1 MTVSSKQYEII
12 QDIYR
17 ERRRKAREDAEVRRE
32 EIARALPE
40 LAGLDEERRRL
51 SMERLQASLDGNAGQ
66 AEACRIR
73 LEQTDARKKELLASG
88 GYTAA
93 DLEPRYVCPV
103 CHDTGR
109 DGTGDCACLERLIM
123 ERFYS
128 ASPLWNRTEEES
140 FANLSLDW
148 YDNKVTLPEF
158 QGRTCRQVM
167 EANAAAARD
176 YVAHFAEKK
185 DSLLLTG
192 PVGTGKTFLCN
203 CIAGA
208 LLKAGRTVLYLTAQE
223 FFDAVEARL
232 FDREEQEAGLS
243 DQFGTAELLII
254 DDLGTEFTGRRLAAN
269 ALFTVINERLL
280 SGLATIISTNDD
292 INELEEKYSAPVASR
307 LVGCFK
313 ILFFAGQDIRIAKKL
328 S

>member
-1 MTVSSKQYEII
+1 MTLTSKQYEII

-17 ERRRKAREDAEVRRE
+17 ERRRAAREDALARRE
-32 EIARALPE
+32 QIARALPE
-40 LAGLDEERRRL
+40 LAALDEERRQL
-51 SMERLQASLDGNAGQ
+51 SMDRLKASLGGNAEQ
-66 AEACRIR
+66 AEALRGK
-73 LEQTDARKKELLASG
+73 LEQTDARKKALLASK
-88 GYTAA
+88 GYTPE
-93 DLEPRYVCPV
+93 DLEPHYLCPV

-109 DGTGDCACLERLIM
+109 DGTQDCACFDRLVM

-140 FANLSLDW
+140 FDALSLDW
-148 YDNKVTLPEF
+148 YDNKIALPEF

-167 EANAAAARD
+167 AENVAAARD
-176 YVAHFAEKK
+176 YVARFGEKK

-223 FFDAVEARL
+223 FFDAVEAQL
-232 FDREEQEAGLS
+232 FDREEKTEGLS
-243 DQFGTAELLII
+243 EQFGTAELLII
-254 DDLGTEFTGRRLAAN
+254 DDLGTEFTGRKLAAN

-280 SGLATIISTNDD
+280 GGLATVISTNDD

-307 LVGCFK
+307 LVGSFK
-313 ILFFAGQDIRIAKKL
+313 ILFFTGQDIRIAKKL

>member
-1 MTVSSKQYEII
+1 MTLTSKQYEII

-17 ERRRKAREDAEVRRE
+17 ERRRTAREDALARRE
-32 EIARALPE
+32 QIARALPE
-40 LAGLDEERRRL
+40 LAALDEERRKL
-51 SMERLQASLDGNAGQ
+51 SMDRLKASLGGNAEQ
-66 AEACRIR
+66 AETLRGK
-73 LEQTDARKKELLASG
+73 LEQTDARKKALLASK
-88 GYTAA
+88 GYVPK
-93 DLEPRYVCPV
+93 DLEPRYLCPV

-109 DGTGDCACLERLIM
+109 DGTRDCACFDRLVM

-140 FANLSLDW
+140 FDALSLDW
-148 YDNKVTLPEF
+148 YDNKIALAEF

-167 EANAAAARD
+167 AENVAAAKD
-176 YVAHFAEKK
+176 YVARFGEKK
-185 DSLLLTG
+185 ESLLLTG

-223 FFDAVEARL
+223 FFDAVEAQL
-232 FDREEQEAGLS
+232 FDREEKTEGLS
-243 DQFGTAELLII
+243 EQFGTAELLII
-254 DDLGTEFTGRRLAAN
+254 DDLGTEFTGRKLAAN

-280 SGLATIISTNDD
+280 GGLATVISTNDD

-307 LVGCFK
+307 LVGSFK
-313 ILFFAGQDIRIAKKL
+313 ILFFTGQDIRIAKKL